1 MLNKINKILAFVV
14 TFSIFVT
21 SSYAD
26 AIKKYATGEFSL
38 STLSEKDRIKEL
50 KWFQKA
56 AKPFK
61 GMEINVLSE
70 TIPTHEYESK
80 TLTKA
85 FEEITGIKVNH
96 QPI

>member
-1 MLNKINKILAFVV
+1 MIKNIKTILAFVV
-14 TFSIFVT
+14 SFSLFVT

-61 GMEINVLSE
+61 VM
-70 TIPTHEYESK
+70 
-80 TLTKA
+80 
-85 FEEITGIKVNH
+85 
-96 QPI
+96 